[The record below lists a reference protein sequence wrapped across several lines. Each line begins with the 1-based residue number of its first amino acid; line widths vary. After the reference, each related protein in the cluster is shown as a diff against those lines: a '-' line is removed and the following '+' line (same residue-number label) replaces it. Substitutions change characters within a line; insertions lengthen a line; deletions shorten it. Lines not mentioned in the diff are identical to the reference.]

1 MKISYNQLKT
11 IIKDIENDD
20 SWVNDSHSESEYKGM
35 MTGIKIITDSLNKIQ
50 GEK

>member
-35 MTGIKIITDSLNKIQ
+35 MTAIKIITDSLNKIQ